1 MKRLLCLVL
10 AGFIVLSAAS
20 AQRVNLKIASVAP
33 SRSPWDIE
41 QKKLA
46 QEWSRITNGQVTIT
60 FYDANAQGGE
70 NGVIRKMRTVRPGQ
84 KSPIDGAIFTSL
96 GIYELAP
103 DSNVMTLCV
112 PFLFRDQNELDLI
125 LDELSDE
132 MKKPIIDK
140 GYELLGWFNVGWAY
154 FFTKE
159 KATTPAELKSM
170 KLSVGGFTSPELG
183 AAFKAC
189 GFTTEDLPNEKLMQS
204 LRSANGIKG
213 LYTIPMYAY
222 AARYYE
228 SLPYMLDLPI
238 CPVMSAFVVSKAA
251 WDAVPDKYK
260 PELMAAVRQ
269 AESKFITVQQESDN
283 EYLQLMEEAG
293 ATRVS
298 LTPEQIKVWE
308 DTLGKD
314 AEKMSQVKNSIIDL
328 EFYQKM
334 TAVLEKYRA
343 GIN

>member
-260 PELMAAVRQ
+260 PELMAAVQ

-298 LTPEQIKVWE
+298 LTPEQVKVWE

-334 TAVLEKYRA
+334 TAGLEKYRA

>member
-1 MKRLLCLVL
+1 MKRLVCLLAAGIIAAAVL
-10 AGFIVLSAAS
+10 P
-20 AQRVNLKIASVAP
+20 AQRVTLKIASVAP

-46 QEWSRITNGQVTIT
+46 EEWARITDGRVTIT

-70 NGVIRKMRTVRPGQ
+70 SGVIRKMRTVRPGQ
-84 KSPIDGAIFTSL
+84 RSPIDGAVFTSL

-112 PFLFRDQNELDLI
+112 PFLFRDQDELDLI
-125 LDELSDE
+125 LDEFSDT
-132 MKKPIIDK
+132 MKQPIIDK

-159 KATTPAELKSM
+159 QAVTPAELKSM

-189 GFTTEDLPNEKLMQS
+189 GFTTEDVSNEKIMQS
-204 LRSANGIKG
+204 IRSANGIEG

-238 CPVMSAFVVSKAA
+238 CPVMSAFVVSKSA
-251 WDAVPDKYK
+251 WESVPDEFK
-260 PELMAAVRQ
+260 PELLAAVRA
-269 AESKFITVQQESDN
+269 AESKFIAVQQESDS
-283 EYLQLMEEAG
+283 EYLGLMETEG
-293 ATRVS
+293 AVRVQ
-298 LTPEQIKVWE
+298 LTPEQLQLWE
-308 DTLGKD
+308 DTLGAD
-314 AEKMSQVKNSIIDL
+314 AERLADSRNSIIDAD
-328 EFYQKM
+328 FYQEI
-334 TAVLEKYRA
+334 TEVLERHRA
-343 GIN
+343 GAQ